1 MAKDN
6 FNIIY
11 ERNYQRS
18 FMFAKSYV
26 HDDMIAEDIVSDSLV
41 KYWRLISTQK
51 GEATEA
57 LLLSILRN
65 KALDYLRHKA
75 VHDAAI
81 ENLEEIKKREL
92 SIRISTL
99 EACDPEEIF
108 REEIRTILQRTL
120 QSLPEQTRRIFEMSR
135 FENKTV
141 KEIAIEKPHR
151 KRSRIPHYQD
161 FKSITYQS
169 KRLSSLILFSF
180 FLTFLVFPL
189 GIYLA
194 ASFIIYKAKL
204 IDTMKELLQRYIK
217 GEVSEKER
225 LKIASWLDESPEN
238 MREFLVLRKLY
249 DISLWQANTD
259 KTNSVKKVHY
269 SIRKVMAEILKIAAI
284 FLIGFWGSKQL
295 QIQQSN
301 KKQMQTIH
309 VPAGQRAE
317 VTLADGTHV
326 WLNSRSTLKFP
337 EQFSANTRNV
347 ELDGEGYFSVQHNE
361 NSPFTVHTQNH
372 DIQVLGTEFNVKA
385 YHNTSLFETALLK
398 GSVKISSPN
407 LRNGL
412 QLKPNEIVSI
422 ENRMLKKSTINN
434 SDYFKWKEGLFCFEN
449 ESIQDLIKKLELYYD
464 TTIEIQRP
472 SLLKHHYSGKFRIQ
486 DGIEHVLK
494 VLQLKHKFTYI
505 KDDDK
510 NLIIIK

>member
-120 QSLPEQTRRIFEMSR
+120 QSLPSQDIRDESFRKQNSERNRYR
-135 FENKTV
+135 NQ
-141 KEIAIEKPHR
+141 PHR

-269 SIRKVMAEILKIAAI
+269 SIRKIMAEILKIAAI

-372 DIQVLGTEFNVKA
+372 DVQVLGTEFNVKA

>member
-1 MAKDN
+1 
-6 FNIIY
+6 
-11 ERNYQRS
+11 
-18 FMFAKSYV
+18 
-26 HDDMIAEDIVSDSLV
+26 
-41 KYWRLISTQK
+41 
-51 GEATEA
+51 
-57 LLLSILRN
+57 
-65 KALDYLRHKA
+65 
-75 VHDAAI
+75 
-81 ENLEEIKKREL
+81 
-92 SIRISTL
+92 
-99 EACDPEEIF
+99 
-108 REEIRTILQRTL
+108 
-120 QSLPEQTRRIFEMSR
+120 
-135 FENKTV
+135 
-141 KEIAIEKPHR
+141 
-151 KRSRIPHYQD
+151 
-161 FKSITYQS
+161 
-169 KRLSSLILFSF
+169 
-180 FLTFLVFPL
+180 
-189 GIYLA
+189 
-194 ASFIIYKAKL
+194 
-204 IDTMKELLQRYIK
+204 MKELLQRYIK

-269 SIRKVMAEILKIAAI
+269 SIRKVMTEILKIAAI

-295 QIQQSN
+295 HIQQSN
-301 KKQMQTIH
+301 QTHMQTIH

-317 VTLADGTHV
+317 VTL
-326 WLNSRSTLKFP
+326 
-337 EQFSANTRNV
+337 EQFSANARNV

-361 NSPFTVHTQNH
+361 NSPFTVHTQKH